1 MSLRYALTI
10 LATGFGL
17 ATASAQQPAKPDAS
31 VYHLRNTAATDVALA
46 VTTFAIQAKLAV
58 TIVAEPVSNTVFVA
72 GDPASHKK
80 AMELVTRIDAP
91 PPTVHM
97 QMMILDVP
105 TGFAQDVGLGEGD
118 TWVLTPREVRMLTAA
133 AIRREKKDGD
143 IDILARPQLAVPEN
157 QTIPVQIV
165 SDSAGSKS
173 RIALR
178 IAPDGGSVKVQLD
191 VECIKSAGPGGSYIQ
206 SFQTTAIIPNGGT
219 QVARGTQFKTPDG
232 RTREVFVLTTIER
245 VSPQSGP

>member
-1 MSLRYALTI
+1 MSLRYAVAI

-31 VYHLRNTAATDVALA
+31 VYHLRNAAAADVALA
-46 VTTFAIQAKLAV
+46 VTTFATEAKLAV

-80 AMELVTRIDAP
+80 AIELVTKIDAP

-97 QMMILDVP
+97 QLMIAEVP
-105 TGFAQDVGLGEGD
+105 AGFAQDVGLGEGD
-118 TWVLTPREVRMLTAA
+118 TWVLTPREARMLTAA
-133 AIRREKKDGD
+133 IRREQKEGD

-165 SDSAGSKS
+165 SDSAGTKG

-178 IAPDGGSVKVQLD
+178 IAPNGGSVKVQLD
-191 VECIKSAGPGGSYIQ
+191 IECIKSAGPGGSYIQ
-206 SFQTTAIIPNGGT
+206 SFQTAAVVPNGGT

-232 RTREVFVLTTIER
+232 RTREVYVLTTVER

>member
-1 MSLRYALTI
+1 MSLQYALAI
-10 LATGFGL
+10 LVTGFGL
-17 ATASAQQPAKPDAS
+17 ATASAQQPAKPDAT
-31 VYHLRNTAATDVALA
+31 VYHLRNTAAAEVALA
-46 VTTFAIQAKLAV
+46 VTTFATQAKLAV

-80 AMELVTRIDAP
+80 AIELVAKIDAP
-91 PPTVHM
+91 PPTVHI

-105 TGFAQDVGLGEGD
+105 AGFAEDVGLGEGD
-118 TWVLTPREVRMLTAA
+118 TWVLTPREARILTA
-133 AIRREKKDGD
+133 AIRREQKDGD
-143 IDILARPQLAVPEN
+143 IDILARPQLVVPEN
-157 QTIPVQIV
+157 QTIPVQIG
-165 SDSAGSKS
+165 SDTAGNKS
-173 RIALR
+173 CVALR

-206 SFQTTAIIPNGGT
+206 SFQTKAIVPNGDT

-232 RTREVFVLTTIER
+232 RTREVYVLTTVKQ